1 MSFRATYKM
10 QLFFPC
16 VVARGF
22 LFIFFL
28 VFATY
33 AVAAENAKGIRLT
46 QIEVQGNERVDRGT
60 ILLQISSTIGDEFN
74 PEKTEG
80 DIKEIY
86 RTGLFEQV
94 QAKLDRSSG
103 LLTFFVKEK
112 PAIRNVLL
120 EGNEEVGEDVL
131 KEKLGINERR
141 FLDTKKIA
149 AGIEEAKSY
158 YQGQAYY
165 DTTIDYTVTPVEQ
178 NQVDLTFT
186 IKEGEKKRLREVVFE
201 GNLEIEDDDLIEVV
215 TTKRYKWWN
224 SWITGTG
231 VIKQEAL
238 DSDVKEISHYYLNH
252 GYADVNVGEPQIESM
267 DNGLR
272 VVFKINEG
280 PIYSLRSVA
289 VTGDLVDGS
298 VEKTLEGI
306 ESKSGNVFNIDVLRK
321 DTFAISEKFTDVG
334 YAFANVEPNTDIDRE
349 NKLVDVE
356 FSVNKGALIRVDEIN
371 ISGNQKTADNVIRRA
386 LRMGEQEQYSSS
398 KIKESEQLVR
408 RLGYFEEISI
418 TPEPTSVEDHVNLN
432 VAVREAQTGT
442 FSVGAGVSSG
452 DGFLFSIRVSERNI
466 FGTGNALTLNLE
478 NGTRNDNFILSFDN
492 PRVHDSRWSFGIDAL
507 STEREYDD
515 FDKNQAGGSMT
526 VGYPLV
532 FLGPEYL
539 DDVRF
544 TLAYELL
551 NIEID
556 DVDIDSPQLVKDE
569 EGTSVSS
576 SFTPKIVRDTI
587 DDPLNP
593 QTGSKQLFSVEVAG
607 AGGDEEFWLVNATNT
622 LYYPLVETSIGSFV
636 FSQRIRFGYGETF
649 NDDAF
654 PLFKRFFPG
663 GIDSVRGFEARELGP
678 KDEEGN
684 EYGGNKQLVAN
695 FELIFPFFPAIGLKG
710 VVFYDLGNAFD
721 DDVSMDLADL
731 RHAFGWGF
739 RWNSPLGPIRVE
751 LGYPIDREEGE
762 DAVQT
767 HFSFGAPL

>member
-1 MSFRATYKM
+1 MSFSR
-10 QLFFPC
+10 
-16 VVARGF
+16 
-22 LFIFFL
+22 FFL
-28 VFATY
+28 IFVLIIVPNVLAQEHTK
-33 AVAAENAKGIRLT
+33 VVRLS
-46 QIEVQGNERVDRGT
+46 QIDVQGNERVEKGT
-60 ILLQISSTIGDEFN
+60 ILLQISSAIGDDFS
-74 PEKTEG
+74 PAKTES
-80 DIKEIY
+80 DIKEVY

-94 QAKLDRSSG
+94 QAKLDRNTG
-103 LLTFFVKEK
+103 ALTFFVKEK
-112 PAIRNVLL
+112 PAIRNVFL

-149 AGIEEAKSY
+149 AGIEEATSY
-158 YQGQAYY
+158 YQGKGFY
-165 DTTIDYTVTPVEQ
+165 DTKIDYAITPVEQ

-186 IKEGEKKRLREVVFE
+186 VKEGQEKRLWEVVFE
-201 GNLEIEDDDLIEVV
+201 GNLEIDDDDLVDVV
-215 TTKRYKWWN
+215 ATKRYKWWN

-238 DSDVKEISHYYLNH
+238 DNDVKELSHYYLNH
-252 GYADVNVGEPQIESM
+252 GYADINVGEPQIEST
-267 DNGLR
+267 DNGLK

-280 PIYSLRSVA
+280 PIYSLRSIG

-306 ESKSGNVFNIDVLRK
+306 ESTSGSVFNIDVLRK

-356 FSVNKGALIRVDEIN
+356 FAVNKGALIRVDEIN

-432 VAVREAQTGT
+432 VSVREAQTGT

-452 DGFLFSIRVSERNI
+452 EGFLFSVRVSERNI
-466 FGTGNALTLNLE
+466 FGTGNALTLNVE

-492 PRVHDSRWSFGIDAL
+492 PRVHDTRWSFGIDAL
-507 STEREYDD
+507 STSREYDD
-515 FDKNQAGGSMT
+515 FDKNQAGGSVT

-539 DDVRF
+539 DDIRF
-544 TLAYELL
+544 SLAYELL

-556 DVDIDSPQLVKDE
+556 DVERDASQLVKDE

-576 SFTPKIVRDTI
+576 GFTPKLVRDTI

-593 QTGSKQLFSVEVAG
+593 QKGSKQLLSVEVAG

-622 LYYPLVETSIGSFV
+622 IYYPLLETSIGSFV
-636 FSQRIRFGYGETF
+636 LSQRVRFGYGETF
-649 NDDAF
+649 NDDDF
-654 PLFKRFFPG
+654 PLFKRYFPG
-663 GIDSVRGFEARELGP
+663 GIDTVRGFDARELGP

-684 EYGGNKQLVAN
+684 EYGGSKQLIAN
-695 FELIFPFFPAIGLKG
+695 IELIFPFFPAIGLKG
-710 VVFYDLGNAFD
+710 VVFYDVGNAFD
-721 DDVSMDLADL
+721 DEVSIDIADL

-739 RWNSPLGPIRVE
+739 RWNSPLGPIRIE
-751 LGYPIDREEGE
+751 LGYPVDREEGE